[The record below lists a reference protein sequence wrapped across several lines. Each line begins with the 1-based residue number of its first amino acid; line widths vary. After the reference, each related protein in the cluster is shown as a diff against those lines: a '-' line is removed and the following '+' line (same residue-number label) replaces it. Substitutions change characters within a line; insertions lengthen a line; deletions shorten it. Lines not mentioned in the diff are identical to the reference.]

1 MGFSCGI
8 YWAPK
13 INEDITLHE
22 IDSVQIYYDY
32 FHNEWAQKN
41 YSTAEKY
48 LESRGYYVSFYNEEP
63 EKTNYLILKNLEK
76 LSETFKS
83 SIMSSKCGS
92 LPP

>member
-41 YSTAEKY
+41 YSTAEGY
-48 LESRGYYVSFYNEEP
+48 LKSRGYSMPSQDLIDFYIPYIHYFLLFLELIYLLYHKHSF
-63 EKTNYLILKNLEK
+63 
-76 LSETFKS
+76 
-83 SIMSSKCGS
+83 
-92 LPP
+92 